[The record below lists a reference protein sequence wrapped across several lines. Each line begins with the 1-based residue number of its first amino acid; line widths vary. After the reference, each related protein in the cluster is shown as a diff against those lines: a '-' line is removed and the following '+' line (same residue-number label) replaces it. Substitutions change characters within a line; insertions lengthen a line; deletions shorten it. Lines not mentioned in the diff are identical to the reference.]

1 MDLSTNLLHF
11 IAFAA
16 IVVTAY
22 RLSLAKVRQYLLFG
36 CNLVFYYIGSPQYL
50 VVMLFAGLWAF
61 ICGKQIE
68 VAINRK
74 KATLVGIVPLV
85 ALLCTFKYWMPIET
99 LLSEVGGGGKII
111 HLILPIGMSYYI
123 LKSISYLADIY
134 YKKIS
139 PEKDAVA
146 FLAYVTFFA
155 QIIAG
160 PIQRYKEWHENINAK
175 PSVGVATGYY
185 YIVMGLFMKV
195 VIANRLSTY
204 VTATF
209 ADPSAMGGLQLWL
222 GFFLYAFYIFF
233 DFAGYSNIAIGV
245 TQWFGIDC
253 IKNFK
258 RPYLAV
264 NIKDFWSRWH
274 ISLSSWLRDYIY
286 IPLGGNRNG
295 KMRKTVNVMITFL
308 VSGMWHGSTINFV
321 AWGAFHGVFNTIY
334 GGKLQQ
340 SNKFKHILNMVLTF
354 IVVSCGWVFFATK
367 TLGDSFEYFR
377 GMLTRVSFDMPSIQS
392 AILPF
397 TQDNTCLSFFLV
409 AVYFIAVYMFKEVN
423 DEFRL
428 IKTNAV
434 TSLLWQVF
442 ILSSVIL
449 FGSFGTTS
457 FIYAGF

>member
-1 MDLSTNLLHF
+1 MNLSTNLLQF

-16 IVVTAY
+16 IAVSAY
-22 RLSLAKVRQYLLFG
+22 RLCPLNARKYVLLG
-36 CNLVFYYIGSPQYL
+36 VNMVFYYICSPKYL
-50 VVMLFAGLWAF
+50 LVMIIAVLWTF
-61 ICGKQIE
+61 FSGKKIE
-68 VAINRK
+68 VASNRK
-74 KATLVGIVPLV
+74 CATLMGIIPLAV
-85 ALLCTFKYWMPIET
+85 LLCTFKYWMPIEE
-99 LLSEVGGGGKII
+99 LLSGMGCGII
-111 HLILPIGMSYYI
+111 HLILPFGMSYYI

-134 YKKIS
+134 YKKIN
-139 PEKDAVA
+139 PEEDAIA
-146 FLAYVTFFA
+146 FLSYVTFFA

-175 PSVGVATGYY
+175 PSVGIASGYY

-204 VTATF
+204 VTGTF

-274 ISLSSWLRDYIY
+274 ISLSTWLRDYIY
-286 IPLGGNRNG
+286 IPLGGNRKG
-295 KMRKTVNVMITFL
+295 KVRKVINVMITFL
-308 VSGMWHGSTINFV
+308 VSGMWHGSTLNFIV
-321 AWGAFHGVFNTIY
+321 WGGYHGIFNTIY
-334 GGKLQQ
+334 GGKIQQ
-340 SNKFKHILNMVLTF
+340 SGKIKHFANIVLTF
-354 IVVSCGWVFFATK
+354 LVVSCGWVFFATK
-367 TLGDSFEYFR
+367 TLGDSFEYFK
-377 GMLTRVSFDMPSIQS
+377 GMLTRVSFDMTSIQS

-397 TQDNTCLSFFLV
+397 TSDNTCFSFFLV
-409 AVYFIAVYMFKEVN
+409 AAAFIVIYILKELN
-423 DEFRL
+423 DEFRVV
-428 IKTNAV
+428 KTNVA
-434 TSLLWQVF
+434 TSFLWQVF
-442 ILSSVIL
+442 ILSSIIL
-449 FGSFGTTS
+449 FGSFGVTS

>member
-1 MDLSTNLLHF
+1 MDLSGNLLHF
-11 IAFAA
+11 IAFAV
-16 IVVTAY
+16 IVVAAY
-22 RLSLAKVRQYLLFG
+22 RLSPTKARKYVLLGF
-36 CNLVFYYIGSPQYL
+36 NMVFYYMCSPKYL
-50 VVMLFAGLWAF
+50 IVMLFAGLWSF
-61 ICGKQIE
+61 FCGKKME
-68 VAINRK
+68 VAGNRK
-74 KATLVGIVPLV
+74 GAALMGIIPLV
-85 ALLCTFKYWMPIET
+85 ALLCAFKYWMPVEE
-99 LLSEVGGGGKII
+99 LLSGLGGGRII

-134 YKKIS
+134 YKKIN
-139 PEKDAVA
+139 PEKDAVV

-175 PSVGVATGYY
+175 PSVGIASGYY

-204 VTATF
+204 VTGTF

-274 ISLSSWLRDYIY
+274 ISLSTWLRDYIY
-286 IPLGGNRNG
+286 IPLGGNRKG
-295 KMRKTVNVMITFL
+295 KVRKVINVMITFL
-308 VSGMWHGSTINFV
+308 VSGMWHGSTLNFIV
-321 AWGAFHGVFNTIY
+321 WGGYHGIFNTIY
-334 GGKLQQ
+334 GGKIQQ
-340 SNKFKHILNMVLTF
+340 TGKFKHFANIVLTF
-354 IVVSCGWVFFATK
+354 LVVSCGWVFFATE
-367 TLGDSFEYFR
+367 TLGDSVEYFK
-377 GMLTRVSFDMPSIQS
+377 GMLTRVSFDMTSIQS

-397 TQDNTCLSFFLV
+397 TSDNTCLSFFL
-409 AVYFIAVYMFKEVN
+409 IAVAFIVIYILKELN
-423 DEFRL
+423 DEFRVV
-428 IKTNAV
+428 KTNVA
-434 TSLLWQVF
+434 TSFLWQVF
-442 ILSSVIL
+442 ILSSIIL
-449 FGSFGTTS
+449 FGSFGATS